1 MYAEHFWCGE
11 GDVDVLDAPLVVKD
25 GEIPVDDLSSQTL
38 VNFTTTRNPHL
49 ANTPSKMNLVAYSDS
64 EGSDNEAQPALK
76 PAPKPAAKPAVT
88 SSKPAFQKV
97 VDRTNPHKIRV
108 NLPTA
113 STTSAGKDD
122 IEAEAP
128 PTKKAR
134 TGGGAF
140 SGFNALLPPPKRTAL
155 ATNSTAEGGKR
166 GLGKGLGVG
175 ISLRTGAAPAFS
187 REPVDVPNY
196 GEEDSTEKTPAPS
209 SPDHSS
215 FSTAPNS
222 EAQEVKLVGKPM
234 MFKPLSVANK
244 KKKKR
249 PAIPP
254 QVSDTSAEKAVLVA
268 SQISDPKPA
277 PKPKVSLFSISK
289 EEMSTPPTSTPRE
302 EYQPLLYGADE
313 ESESV
318 VQPSEED
325 IQDPSQQ
332 SSTFTFSHPAPT
344 SSSKGAQSLN
354 DIAADLNL
362 SEADRRQLFGR
373 QRGKKGQQDLSAIN
387 VVNFNTDQEYA
398 HNEALRAA
406 GETAQHNPLRSIAG
420 TGKNSLKQLVNVATT
435 QKDALEEH
443 FAAGR
448 RNKKE
453 AGSKYG
459 W

>member
-1 MYAEHFWCGE
+1 
-11 GDVDVLDAPLVVKD
+11 
-25 GEIPVDDLSSQTL
+25 
-38 VNFTTTRNPHL
+38 
-49 ANTPSKMNLVAYSDS
+49 MNLVAYSDS
-64 EGSDNEAQPALK
+64 EGSDNEAQPALT

-108 NLPTA
+108 NLPTT
-113 STTSAGKDD
+113 STASAGKDD

-134 TGGGAF
+134 TGGAF

-166 GLGKGLGVG
+166 GLGRGLGVG

-187 REPVDVPNY
+187 REPVDTP
-196 GEEDSTEKTPAPS
+196 STEKTPAPS

-215 FSTAPNS
+215 LSTAPNS
-222 EAQEVKLVGKPM
+222 EAQEAKLVGKPM

-254 QVSDTSAEKAVLVA
+254 QVSDTSAEKAVPSVA
-268 SQISDPKPA
+268 FQISDPKPV

-289 EEMSTPPTSTPRE
+289 EEMSAPPTSAPRE

-325 IQDPSQQ
+325 IQDSSQQ

-344 SSSKGAQSLN
+344 TSSNGAQSLN

-448 RNKKE
+448 RNKRE

>member
-1 MYAEHFWCGE
+1 
-11 GDVDVLDAPLVVKD
+11 
-25 GEIPVDDLSSQTL
+25 
-38 VNFTTTRNPHL
+38 
-49 ANTPSKMNLVAYSDS
+49 MNLVAYSDS
-64 EGSDNEAQPALK
+64 EGSDNDTLPTPK
-76 PAPKPAAKPAVT
+76 PAPKPAAKLAARPAVT

-97 VDRTNPHKIRV
+97 VDRTNPHKIKV

-113 STTSAGKDD
+113 SASSAAKDD
-122 IEAEAP
+122 IEADAP
-128 PTKKAR
+128 PAKKAR

-140 SGFNALLPPPKRTAL
+140 SGFNALLPPPKRTAP
-155 ATNSTAEGGKR
+155 ATNNTAEGGKR
-166 GLGKGLGVG
+166 GLGRGLGIG

-196 GEEDSTEKTPAPS
+196 GEEDSLEKTPAPS
-209 SPDHSS
+209 SPSLSS
-215 FSTAPNS
+215 LQIVPKS

-244 KKKKR
+244 KKKR
-249 PAIPP
+249 LAIPP
-254 QVSDTSAEKAVLVA
+254 PVSNTPTETAAPSPATLITDL
-268 SQISDPKPA
+268 KPP
-277 PKPKVSLFSISK
+277 PKPKVSLFSIPK
-289 EEMSTPPTSTPRE
+289 EGMGTPSSSTSRG

-313 ESESV
+313 ESETTI
-318 VQPSEED
+318 QPSEED
-325 IQDPSQQ
+325 VRNLSQN
-332 SSTFTFSHPAPT
+332 SAFTFSHPAPT
-344 SSSKGAQSLN
+344 TSNNSAQSLD
-354 DIAADLNL
+354 DIAKDLNL

-373 QRGKKGQQDLSAIN
+373 QRGKRGQQDLSAIN
-387 VVNFNTDQEYA
+387 IVNFNTDKEYA

-453 AGSKYG
+453 SGSKYG

>member
-1 MYAEHFWCGE
+1 
-11 GDVDVLDAPLVVKD
+11 
-25 GEIPVDDLSSQTL
+25 
-38 VNFTTTRNPHL
+38 
-49 ANTPSKMNLVAYSDS
+49 VAY
-64 EGSDNEAQPALK
+64 
-76 PAPKPAAKPAVT
+76 
-88 SSKPAFQKV
+88 
-97 VDRTNPHKIRV
+97 
-108 NLPTA
+108 
-113 STTSAGKDD
+113 
-122 IEAEAP
+122 
-128 PTKKAR
+128 
-134 TGGGAF
+134 
-140 SGFNALLPPPKRTAL
+140 
-155 ATNSTAEGGKR
+155 
-166 GLGKGLGVG
+166 
-175 ISLRTGAAPAFS
+175 
-187 REPVDVPNY
+187 
-196 GEEDSTEKTPAPS
+196 
-209 SPDHSS
+209 
-215 FSTAPNS
+215 
-222 EAQEVKLVGKPM
+222 
-234 MFKPLSVANK
+234 K

-254 QVSDTSAEKAVLVA
+254 QVSDTPAEKAVPSVA

-277 PKPKVSLFSISK
+277 PIPKVSLFSISK
-289 EEMSTPPTSTPRE
+289 EDMSAPPTSTLRE
-302 EYQPLLYGADE
+302 EYQPLLYGVDE

-332 SSTFTFSHPAPT
+332 SSTFAFSHPAPT
-344 SSSKGAQSLN
+344 TSSKGAQSLN

-373 QRGKKGQQDLSAIN
+373 QRGKGQQDLSAIN
-387 VVNFNTDQEYA
+387 VVNFNTDREYA

>member
-1 MYAEHFWCGE
+1 
-11 GDVDVLDAPLVVKD
+11 
-25 GEIPVDDLSSQTL
+25 
-38 VNFTTTRNPHL
+38 
-49 ANTPSKMNLVAYSDS
+49 MNLVAYSDS
-64 EGSDNEAQPALK
+64 EGSDNETQPALK
-76 PAPKPAAKPAVT
+76 SAPKPAAKPAVT

-108 NLPTA
+108 NLPTT
-113 STTSAGKDD
+113 STASAGKDD

-166 GLGKGLGVG
+166 GLGRGLGVG

-187 REPVDVPNY
+187 REPVDTPNY
-196 GEEDSTEKTPAPS
+196 SEDSTEKTPAPS
-209 SPDHSS
+209 SPDLS
-215 FSTAPNS
+215 FLSTAPNS
-222 EAQEVKLVGKPM
+222 EAQEAKLVGKPM

-254 QVSDTSAEKAVLVA
+254 QVSDTSAEKAVPSVA
-268 SQISDPKPA
+268 SQISDPKPV
-277 PKPKVSLFSISK
+277 PKPKVSLFSISR
-289 EEMSTPPTSTPRE
+289 EEMSAPPTSAPRE

-325 IQDPSQQ
+325 IQDPSQR
-332 SSTFTFSHPAPT
+332 SSTFTFSHPTPT
-344 SSSKGAQSLN
+344 TSSKGAQSLN

-448 RNKKE
+448 RNKRE